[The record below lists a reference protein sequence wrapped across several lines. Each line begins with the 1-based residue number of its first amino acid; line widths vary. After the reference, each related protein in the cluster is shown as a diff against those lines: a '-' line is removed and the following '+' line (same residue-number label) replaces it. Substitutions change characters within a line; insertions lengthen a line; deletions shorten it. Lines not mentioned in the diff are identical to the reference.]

1 MGTGREAEGGVREIS
16 GEECEKDL
24 MTLVTGR
31 MWLMRDGKVRH
42 DELFELG
49 NQGDSS
55 AIHWAVD
62 VGRTGGKVE
71 SPVLGVAFGCLR
83 AVLVVGLF
91 AARAWCGLEV
101 ECVSVGNRLHVEG
114 YSHK

>member
-16 GEECEKDL
+16 GAECEKDL

-31 MWLMRDGKVRH
+31 MWLMREGKVRD
-42 DELFELG
+42 DEVFELG